1 MSSIAAL
8 FGRIFLAA
16 LFILQGAGKLMY
28 QNAYNQSYANNPY
41 LDWMAAP
48 GTMAVPL
55 GIFELVIGI
64 LILLGFMTRAT
75 ALVAA
80 IYAVLTAVYLH
91 LANIAEPI
99 HQQLLLMWLAIAGGL
114 LMLFAYGNTRGSLDR
129 LRRKK
134 DDTVVVERDH
144 YIERDPATGERVHV
158 DTQSETHRV
167 KH

>member
-16 LFILQGAGKLMY
+16 LFISQGASKLIY
-28 QNAYNQSYANNPY
+28 RNDYNLSYANNPN
-41 LDWMAAP
+41 LDWLAAP
-48 GTMAVPL
+48 GAMAVPL
-55 GIFELVIGI
+55 GIFELVIGV

-80 IYAVLTAVYLH
+80 IYAILTAVYLH
-91 LANIAEPI
+91 LANVAQPV
-99 HQQLLLMWLAIAGGL
+99 HQQLLLMWFAVAGGL

-129 LRRKK
+129 IRRKK
-134 DDTVVVERDH
+134 DEAVVVERDH

-167 KH
+167 AR